1 MTLTS
6 PKLILASLVAA
17 TALTSAGVASA
28 QPQRPARHLPE
39 RGGLLFGF
47 GLGGGQMSCQSDQSE
62 ICNATIDGAGSLDA
76 HIGGMISPRL
86 ALMGDAWVMY
96 HTENNVTITHTIT
109 TLAAQFWVAPRLWIK
124 GGVGGAVA
132 RAHYRGILG
141 SVGTRTDSV
150 PGVMIGVGYELLV
163 GRKFALDL
171 QLKGGTGFYKDN
183 QVRAKNAAL
192 IVGFNWY

>member
-6 PKLILASLVAA
+6 PRLILATLAA
-17 TALTSAGVASA
+17 AAALTSAGVAAA
-28 QPQRPARHLPE
+28 QPQKPHHLPE

-47 GLGGGQMSCQSDQSE
+47 GIGGGQMSCQSDQSD
-62 ICNATIDGAGSLDA
+62 ICNATIDGAGSFDV

-96 HTENNVTITHTIT
+96 HTENNVTITHAIT
-109 TLAAQFWVAPRLWIK
+109 TLAAQYWLAPRLWLK

-132 RAHYRGILG
+132 RAHYRGVLLNI
-141 SVGTRTDSV
+141 SDRTDSV
-150 PGVMIGVGYELLV
+150 PGIMGAVGYELLV
-163 GRKFALDL
+163 GRKFAMDV